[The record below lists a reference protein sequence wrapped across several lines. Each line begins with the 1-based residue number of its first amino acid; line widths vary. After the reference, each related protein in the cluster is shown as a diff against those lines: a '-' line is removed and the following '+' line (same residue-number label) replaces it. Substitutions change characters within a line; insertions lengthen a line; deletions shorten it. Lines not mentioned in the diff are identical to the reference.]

1 MKPNFNDI
9 NIKEVAASK
18 ATVNGENWLTPEQIP
33 VKPIYTKEACK
44 ARA

>member
-18 ATVNGENWLTPEQIP
+18 ATVNGENWLTPEQIQS
-33 VKPIYTKEACK
+33 ISFSSRTNS
-44 ARA
+44 